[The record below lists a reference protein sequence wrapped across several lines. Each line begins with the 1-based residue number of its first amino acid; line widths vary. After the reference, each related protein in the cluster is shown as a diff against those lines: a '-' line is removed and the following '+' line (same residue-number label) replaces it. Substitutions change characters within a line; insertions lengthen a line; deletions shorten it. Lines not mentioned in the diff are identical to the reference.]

1 MLHIYYLLL
10 LVITAV
16 GSVSATLYGPQL
28 VTRIKQYL
36 TRFKRTPKPVI
47 DPSTLVALTQ
57 RIEDIEKRLDKR
69 QINYRQAMRQEIK
82 NVLLELK
89 NEQ

>member
-1 MLHIYYLLL
+1 MIHIYYLLL
-10 LVITAV
+10 LVLTAV

-36 TRFKRTPKPVI
+36 TRFKRTSKHTI
-47 DPSTLVALTQ
+47 DPSTLITLTR

-69 QINYRQAMRQEIK
+69 QTNYRQAMRQEIK
-82 NVLLELK
+82 NILIELK
-89 NEQ
+89 TK